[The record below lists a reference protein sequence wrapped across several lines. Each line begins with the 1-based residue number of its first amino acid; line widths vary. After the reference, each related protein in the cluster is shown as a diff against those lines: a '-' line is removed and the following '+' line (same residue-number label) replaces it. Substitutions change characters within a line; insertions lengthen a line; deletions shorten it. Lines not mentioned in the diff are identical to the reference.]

1 MIEYAKENQEQREAV
16 RDVVC
21 PKCFKDI
28 SESAVV
34 LSGQKR
40 YGRELRTYFG
50 WCLDCQ
56 LGFEV
61 IQFLQD
67 EKWFIHKYRY
77 YAASLDRPIPSK
89 QWQLINDLPDAPVVV
104 IGPGGDY
111 DKQINLNAECFQLL
125 KALQKALKSTSEY
138 LEYLLKAKRC

>member
-1 MIEYAKENQEQREAV
+1 MVMYAKEHQEQQEVV

-28 SESAVV
+28 SEPAVV
-34 LSGQKR
+34 LSRPER
-40 YGRELRTYFG
+40 YGTKLRTYFG

-67 EKWFIHKYRY
+67 KKWFIHKYRY
-77 YAASLDRPIPSK
+77 YAAALDKPIPSK
-89 QWQLINDLPDAPVVV
+89 QWQLVKNLPDAPVVV

-111 DKQINLNAECFQLL
+111 DKHININAECFQLL
-125 KALQKALKSTSEY
+125 KALQKALKSTSE
-138 LEYLLKAKRC
+138 LLGYLLKAKK